1 MNLSMAW
8 NAKLE
13 AGIVFGC
20 LKICTTSVMCEVI
33 VLTLQIT
40 LNKSLNCFQPQFLEA
55 IPKLKFCF
63 QFRMFFLIQ
72 FQANVLKLET

>member
-1 MNLSMAW
+1 MNLLMAW

-33 VLTLQIT
+33 VQRPGIT
-40 LNKSLNCFQPQFLEA
+40 HFPNNSE
-55 IPKLKFCF
+55 
-63 QFRMFFLIQ
+63 
-72 FQANVLKLET
+72 